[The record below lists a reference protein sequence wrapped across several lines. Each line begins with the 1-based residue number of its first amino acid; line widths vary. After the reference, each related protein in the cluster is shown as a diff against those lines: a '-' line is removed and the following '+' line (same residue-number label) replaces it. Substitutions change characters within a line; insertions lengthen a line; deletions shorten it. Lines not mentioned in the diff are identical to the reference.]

1 MCTASCGL
9 EESNCRP
16 SVPVMRLS
24 LLSREMDSTSSS
36 LTVARVARE
45 AVRFRSLWLL
55 DVLFVV
61 PRDTYSTSQRCGQFP
76 DAFVSSV
83 LQTGFHLEPSGST

>member
-1 MCTASCGL
+1 M
-9 EESNCRP
+9 SNCRP
-16 SVPVMRLS
+16 SVPVTKSLS
-24 LLSREMDSTSSS
+24 LFREMDSTSSS

-83 LQTGFHLEPSGST
+83 LQIGCHSEPSGST